1 MGVRNLV
8 QDFPGSP
15 VVKILCFHCR
25 GHRVRSLVWKLSPHA
40 TGHSKGKKSLVQLR
54 GEKHTGGKREGGVS
68 GSV

>member
-1 MGVRNLV
+1 MV

-25 GHRVRSLVWKLSPHA
+25 GHRVRSLVGKLRVHMPQGTA
-40 TGHSKGKKSLVQLR
+40 KEKKKSLVQLR